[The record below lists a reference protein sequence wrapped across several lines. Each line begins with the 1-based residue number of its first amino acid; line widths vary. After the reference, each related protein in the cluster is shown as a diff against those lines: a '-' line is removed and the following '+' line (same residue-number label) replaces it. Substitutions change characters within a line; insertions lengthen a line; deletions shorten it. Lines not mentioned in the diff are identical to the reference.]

1 MKIYIQNSDI
11 NLDILCDNIKYI
23 NNYKLIYSNDGIF
36 KIFKDTIHKINII
49 DKPII
54 SFSIN
59 GNTLLIDKSIIN
71 IENDITT
78 IPIKHKIIEID
89 EIKYK
94 LTNELSL
101 VLLYNNNSLF
111 DNYFISNIIDNN
123 IKNTLLKYIK

>member
-23 NNYKLIYSNDGIF
+23 NSYKLIYSNDGIF

-78 IPIKHKIIEID
+78 IPIKHKVIEID

>member
-23 NNYKLIYSNDGIF
+23 NSYKLIYSNDGIF